1 MPRRCGETHTW
12 RALSNS
18 TVPLQ
23 TIRPRSGVMR
33 PATMLTIEVLPDPD
47 GPNSAVTPSGASNA
61 AATLKSPSFF
71 STSTASMSLPVEA
84 RAGAAR
90 EPFGSD
96 QRDQRDHDRDHDQAC
111 GRSIGVRNLRIGIDR
126 RRDGLRLARNVRH
139 ERDGRAEFAERLGE
153 A

>member
-1 MPRRCGETHTW
+1 MPRRCGDTHTR

-71 STSTASMSLPVEA
+71 STSTASMSLPMEA

-90 EPFGSD
+90 EPFGGD
-96 QRDQRDHDRDHDQAC
+96 QRHQRDHDRDHEQARGC
-111 GRSIGVRNLRIGIDR
+111 GIGVRNLGISVDG
-126 RRDGLRLARNVRH
+126 RRDALRPA
-139 ERDGRAEFAERLGE
+139 
-153 A
+153 